1 MKIADFIDS
10 QFREYA
16 NYDNDRSLPHIM
28 DGLKTTQRK
37 ALHAFVEHIG
47 HGTIVCDK
55 AGMRAAEV
63 TKYKHGATSMIGVL
77 INMNQDFPGSNN
89 MPLFDKEGQF
99 GTRLN
104 HKASSERYISTKLGD
119 TFKTMFDPEDNFILE
134 NQFDQGDKIE
144 PLFYLPKLP
153 MLLINGSDGTGNGYA
168 STVLQYDA
176 KDVKTAVEEVLKTGV
191 VQTPLTPYLNGYY
204 GAISK
209 DHASGQVTF
218 EGQIER
224 VGANKII
231 IHELTPNRQL
241 ADYKAILNALV
252 VDKTGPNKDLPPMI
266 KDYDNESTEDEWK
279 FVLDVPRS
287 TMQLTDD
294 ELLLK
299 LKLIERQTE
308 NLTVWLPNGKLKRF
322 SSVEMLIQEWVQL
335 RLEYYEM
342 RRRNQIVRLKADLD
356 WLVTKANFIRWWNKE
371 SSSMVTL
378 KKEAMK
384 DCIRL
389 SVTKNEDYIDRLLSI
404 RISNLGLEEVETL
417 MKELEKA
424 EAKVKTLEGT
434 TNKKMMSS
442 EVKALK
448 LD

>member
-1 MKIADFIDS
+1 
-10 QFREYA
+10 
-16 NYDNDRSLPHIM
+16 
-28 DGLKTTQRK
+28 
-37 ALHAFVEHIG
+37 
-47 HGTIVCDK
+47 
-55 AGMRAAEV
+55 
-63 TKYKHGATSMIGVL
+63 
-77 INMNQDFPGSNN
+77 
-89 MPLFDKEGQF
+89 
-99 GTRLN
+99 
-104 HKASSERYISTKLGD
+104 
-119 TFKTMFDPEDNFILE
+119 
-134 NQFDQGDKIE
+134 
-144 PLFYLPKLP
+144 

-191 VQTPLTPYLNGYY
+191 VQTPLTPFLKGYY

-209 DHASGQVTF
+209 DHASGQVVF

-252 VDKTGPNKDLPPMI
+252 IDKTGPNKDLPPFI

-287 TMQLTDD
+287 TMQLSDE
-294 ELLLK
+294 ELLVK

-308 NLTVWLPNGKLKRF
+308 NLTVWLPSGKLKRF
-322 SSVEMLIQEWVQL
+322 SSVEMLIQEWVEL
-335 RLEYYEM
+335 RLRYYEV
-342 RRRNQIVRLKADLD
+342 RRLDQIERLKVELD
-356 WLVTKANFIRWWNKE
+356 WLNTKAAFIRWWNKN
-371 SSSMVTL
+371 SSELVTL
-378 KKEAMK
+378 KKDALRTA
-384 DCIRL
+384 IVVH
-389 SVTKNEDYIDRLLSI
+389 VTKNEDQIALLLNI
-404 RISNLGLEEVETL
+404 RISNLGLEEVEALT
-417 MKELEKA
+417 KEIEKV
-424 EAKVKTLEGT
+424 EVKVKTLEST

>member
-1 MKIADFIDS
+1 
-10 QFREYA
+10 
-16 NYDNDRSLPHIM
+16 
-28 DGLKTTQRK
+28 
-37 ALHAFVEHIG
+37 
-47 HGTIVCDK
+47 
-55 AGMRAAEV
+55 
-63 TKYKHGATSMIGVL
+63 
-77 INMNQDFPGSNN
+77 
-89 MPLFDKEGQF
+89 MPLFEKEGQF

-119 TFKTMFDPEDNFILE
+119 TFKKMFDAEDNFILE
-134 NQFDQGDKIE
+134 DQFDDGDRIE
-144 PLFYLPKLP
+144 PRFYIPKLP

-176 KDVKTAVEEVLKTGV
+176 KDVKAAVEEVLKTGV

-252 VDKTGPNKDLPPMI
+252 VDKTGPMKDAPPLI

-287 TMQLTDD
+287 VMQMADE
-294 ELLLK
+294 ELLVK

-322 SSVEMLIQEWVQL
+322 SNVEMLIQEWVEL
-335 RLEYYEM
+335 RLRYYEV
-342 RRRNQIVRLKADLD
+342 RRLDQIERLKVELDWLQVKMNFIGWWNLNAKDLVQLKKADLVD
-356 WLVTKANFIRWWNKE
+356 SVKGNRITQNDEFIG
-371 SSSMVTL
+371 
-378 KKEAMK
+378 
-384 DCIRL
+384 
-389 SVTKNEDYIDRLLSI
+389 RLLAI
-404 RISNLGLEEVETL
+404 RISNLGIEEVAEL
-417 MKELEKA
+417 QKEIDKLNAKKEGLEK
-424 EAKVKTLEGT
+424 T